1 VICNPRAVAK
11 APPADLLGSTA
22 AAVAAG
28 TMYKMAKKSDRGV
41 EMSATKIIASDTR
54 QLIKTLEEE
63 T

>member
-1 VICNPRAVAK
+1 M
-11 APPADLLGSTA
+11 GSTA

-41 EMSATKIIASDTR
+41 EMSAIKIIASETR
-54 QLIKTLEEE
+54 QLIKTREEE

>member
-1 VICNPRAVAK
+1 M
-11 APPADLLGSTA
+11 GSTA

-41 EMSATKIIASDTR
+41 EMSAIKIIASETR
-54 QLIKTLEEE
+54 QLIKTREGE